1 MLKRKIVMMGFL
13 TFGLIVALFI
23 GVKTSGK
30 YFQNGVS
37 NTFSSVATAIGEYD
51 PWRDLND
58 DGTIDIFDVVSIAS
72 VFGTSGTPINKTALI
87 LELQST
93 VQILEAKV
101 ESLEGGSTVLPDLCE
116 KVKDSV
122 VLIRGTTA
130 QGTVQGSGFVY
141 NFSETMFVITNYHV
155 VEETTTISVTFANGN
170 GYAAE
175 VEGTDPYAD
184 LAVLSVAAPVE
195 EFLPLGVASSSELR
209 VGSSVVAIGNPFGL
223 VNSMTVGVVSAL
235 GRTITYE
242 SGGYAIANVIQRST
256 PINPENSGGPLLDYY
271 GNVVGI
277 TSAIISDSQG
287 IGFAIPSNTILREIA
302 SLIEN
307 GTYESYSYLGI
318 SGIDMTYETA
328 QELGADVTY
337 GWRVVDVLSGGPA
350 DNAGVEVYDI
360 IIDIEGSRVI
370 NGDNILSYLVENTLP
385 GESVTVEVVRGSQT
399 LEITIVLGKRP
410 SP

>member
-1 MLKRKIVMMGFL
+1 MFKRKIVMIGFL

-23 GVKTSGK
+23 GVTTSGK

-37 NTFSSVATAIGEYD
+37 NTFSSVATTIGEYD

-184 LAVLSVAAPVE
+184 LAVLSVAAPAE
-195 EFLPLGVASSSELR
+195 EFLPLRVASSSELR

-223 VNSMTVGVVSAL
+223 VNSMTIGVVSAL
-235 GRTITYE
+235 GRTITYD
-242 SGGYAIANVIQRST
+242 SGGYAIANVIQTST
-256 PINPENSGGPLLDYY
+256 PINPGNSGGPLLDYY

-350 DNAGVEVYDI
+350 DNAGVEIDDI
-360 IIDIEGSRVI
+360 IIGIEGSRVI

-399 LEITIVLGKRP
+399 LEIPIVLGKRP